1 MKVQYLL
8 PKDKELEVAYLGEVL
23 SDFQTRWLPS
33 LQKLWNYYDGKQA
46 ILSKVATDTGKPCN
60 HIVVNYCYN
69 IVKNY
74 LGYLTGIPIT
84 YSNDDFEAVLDVLNY
99 NDVNNEDSEYLKNA
113 LIYGMAYEVNYMD
126 EEAKQRFRLF
136 DSRECIPIYDNS
148 ISSELMYVVR
158 FYEEN
163 LLDEQNNNYIVEV
176 YGPRDIKTYRSGP
189 GFSTFELLNEEPH
202 FYNQCPVTVFAL
214 NEDEESI
221 FKQVMSLQDA
231 YNELVSGSVDDF
243 DAFADAYL
251 VLKGAI
257 AEDKELE
264 SMKQNRVLMIDQ
276 DADAKYLTKDITNT
290 QIEYLLNTTN
300 DQIHKI
306 ANAPDFTDEKF
317 LAQSGIALRYKLIGF
332 ENQAAAIESCM
343 RKALQRRIELI
354 SEILKL
360 TDQEEQWR
368 DVSIKFTRNLPNN
381 LIPSDPSDLMEYK
394 GLVSDRTLL
403 EQIPFVKN
411 VDEELEEV
419 KKQTEDNMSLYNFN
433 SGVDDDTEE
442 LAE

>member
-1 MKVQYLL
+1 M
-8 PKDKELEVAYLGEVL
+8 
-23 SDFQTRWLPS
+23 
-33 LQKLWNYYDGKQA
+33 
-46 ILSKVATDTGKPCN
+46 
-60 HIVVNYCYN
+60 
-69 IVKNY
+69 KNY
-74 LGYLTGIPIT
+74 LGYLTGIPIV
-84 YSNDDFEAVLDVLNY
+84 YSNDEFDAVLDVLNY

-136 DSRECIPIYDNS
+136 DSRECVPIYDNS

-158 FYEEN
+158 FYKED
-163 LLDEQNNNYIVEV
+163 LLNAQNENYIVEV

-189 GFSTFELLNEEPH
+189 GFSSFNLINEEPH

-214 NEDEESI
+214 NEDEDSI

-381 LIPSDPSDLMEYK
+381 LIPADPSDLMEYK

-403 EQIPFVKN
+403 EQLPFVKN
-411 VDEELEEV
+411 VDEELAEV
-419 KKQTEDNMSLYNFN
+419 KKQTESNMSLYNFN
-433 SGVDDDTEE
+433 SGVEDDTEE

>member
-8 PKDKELEVAYLGEVL
+8 PKDKELEISYLGKVL
-23 SDFQTRWLPS
+23 SDFQTRWLP
-33 LQKLWNYYDGKQA
+33 KLEKNRKYYEGKQN
-46 ILSKVATDTGKPCN
+46 ILNKIATDTGKPCN
-60 HIVVNYCYN
+60 KVVVNYCYS

-84 YSNDDFEAVLDVLNY
+84 YSNDKFQDILDVLNY
-99 NDVNNEDSEYLKNA
+99 NDVANEDSELLRNA
-113 LIYGMAYEVNYMD
+113 LIYGMAYECNYID

-136 DSRECIPIYDNS
+136 DSRECVPIYDNS
-148 ISSELMYVVR
+148 LNSELLYVVR
-158 FYEEN
+158 FYEED
-163 LLDEQNNNYIVEV
+163 LLDEQNQNYIVEV
-176 YGPRDIKTYRSGP
+176 YGPKDVKYYRSGP
-189 GFSTFELLNEEPH
+189 GFSTFNLISEQPH

-221 FKQVMSLQDA
+221 FNQVITLQDA
-231 YNELVSGSVDDF
+231 YNELISGSVDDF

-276 DADAKYLTKDITNT
+276 DADAMYLTKDINNT
-290 QIEYLLNTTN
+290 QIEYLLNTT
-300 DQIHKI
+300 DEQIHI
-306 ANAPDFTDEKF
+306 ISNSPNFNDEKF
-317 LAQSGIALRYKLIGF
+317 MAQSGEAIKYKLVGF
-332 ENQAAAIESCM
+332 ENASAAIEANM

-354 SEILKL
+354 AEILSL
-360 TDQEEQWR
+360 TNQEEQWR
-368 DVSIKFTRNLPNN
+368 DVSIKFTRNLPNS
-381 LIPSDPSDLMEYK
+381 LIPTSASDLMQYK

-403 EQIPFVKN
+403 EQLPFIKN

-419 KKQTEDNMSLYNFN
+419 KKQTEEGMSLYNFK
-433 SGVDDDTEE
+433 VEE
-442 LAE
+442 DEEDNIR